1 MGLECIHVYNYDFL
15 FGLKLL
21 IQFGGIQ
28 CGGMAFPT
36 NPGNATQCKGVH
48 AGLDEPVIDT

>member
-28 CGGMAFPT
+28 CGGMAFPK